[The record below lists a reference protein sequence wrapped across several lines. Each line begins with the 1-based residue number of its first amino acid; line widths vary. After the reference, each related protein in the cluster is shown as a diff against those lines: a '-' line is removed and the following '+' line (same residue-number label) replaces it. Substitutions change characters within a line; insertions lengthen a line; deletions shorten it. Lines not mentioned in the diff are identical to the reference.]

1 MTTRNTH
8 EWTVAEV
15 RDAATTNEHPI
26 PLRVRDMLT
35 AYADD
40 LDRRAEGVTDDVL
53 IRMGRVIAQRAG
65 ESWDDIGEFAQQ
77 TIKDTQRAALLAVWP
92 VAAEPVAQGEA
103 KKHEVP
109 CAHSWE
115 RLYTGTGRWIW
126 ECRECFKRGGECE
139 YASKHPEIA
148 TEAYN
153 HGYRAALAAQ
163 PLAVPDGWQP
173 IETAPRDGT
182 VIDLWHVG
190 GMRIT
195 EQWWDVEDACW
206 CGLGDDNDFS
216 HWMPLPAAPQ
226 SGEPKS

>member
-40 LDRRAEGVTDDVL
+40 LDRRAEGVTDEVCRQVL
-53 IRMGRVIAQRAG
+53 AKLPLYAASTPIEMM
-65 ESWDDIGEFAQQ
+65 
-77 TIKDTQRAALLAVWP
+77 RAALTAVWP